1 MALRRILRYLNFA
14 IGAALLVLIIA
25 AYWYAWRPL
34 PETSGVVEAPVTGRA
49 VVSRDSLGVPHIM
62 AASLSDALFVQGYVT
77 AQDRLFQM
85 DALRRMAAGE
95 LAEVV
100 GPAGLAS
107 DREARQ
113 MRLRRIAEAY
123 NTGLPPQDRAALA
136 AYARGVNQF
145 ILTHR
150 GRLPLEFTLL
160 GYEPRP
166 WSIVDSL
173 LIVVQM
179 MNTMDRSWRGDL
191 QMESLLQGG
200 DPAKVKYLYAE
211 PTRDQAGPASNAWAL
226 SGAHTAS
233 RRPLLA
239 GDPHLEFTLPSAWH
253 VVHIGGPRLNV
264 YGVTLPGVPG
274 VLAGHNDRI
283 AWSITSLSFDVQDLY
298 VEKFDPASGRY
309 VFRGKMEQARPER
322 EVIRIKGAAPASVMQ
337 WVTEHGPIFLAEG
350 GRFLSLRWA
359 AADTA
364 GMQFPIL
371 DLDRARDW
379 TEFRSALAR
388 FPGPGMTFVYA
399 DVLGNVGSQATGR
412 FPIRRDFDGRVPL
425 DGASG
430 KFEWDGFIPFDK
442 LPATFNPA
450 SGMVISANEN
460 PFPENFEY
468 PVSGNFAA
476 PYRFNQIGARLRSK
490 PAWRAEG
497 MLSVQT
503 DVYSALSDFLAQQIV
518 AAYGRRGSS
527 YPDLAVAVDLLRKWN
542 GQMRAGRAEP
552 MVMTLAYEHFRRAA
566 AERASPGKGL
576 AYGPRIAPAVIER
589 LLREKP
595 KGWFP
600 DYDQFLLLN
609 LRDALEEGRRMQGR
623 DVAKWDYG
631 RYTSLFLVN
640 PVIGKL
646 PLVGQYFNFGPVAL
660 NGSPETVNQVTRVGA
675 GLIGPSM
682 RMAIDLG
689 RFDASLL
696 NLTLGESGQV
706 LSPHYQDQWKAYLA
720 GRSFPAQFNKFEAKG
735 TLTFLPE
742 KPNPSRQ

>member
-1 MALRRILRYLNFA
+1 MALSRILRYLNFA
-14 IGAALLVLIIA
+14 IGAALLVLLIA

-34 PETSGVVEAPVTGRA
+34 PETSGVVEAPVAGRA

-62 AASLSDALFVQGYVT
+62 AASLADALFVQGYVT

-85 DALRRMAAGE
+85 DAMRRMAAGE
-95 LAEVV
+95 QAEVI

-123 NTGLPPQDRAALA
+123 STGLPPQDRTALA

-179 MNTMDRSWRGDL
+179 MITMDRSWRGDL
-191 QMESLLQGG
+191 QMENLLQGG
-200 DPAKVKYLYAE
+200 DPAKVDFLYAVR
-211 PTRDQAGPASNAWAL
+211 TRDQAGPASNAWAL
-226 SGAHTAS
+226 SGARTAS

-239 GDPHLEFTLPSAWH
+239 GDPHLEFSLPSAWY
-253 VVHIGGPRLNV
+253 VVHIGGPRLNA
-264 YGVTLPGVPG
+264 YGVSLPGVPG

-283 AWSITSLSFDVQDLY
+283 AWSITSLPFDVQDLY
-298 VEKFDPASGRY
+298 IEKFDPATGRY
-309 VFRGKMEQARPER
+309 LFRGQMEQATPER
-322 EVIRIKGAAPASVMQ
+322 EVIRIKGAAPVGVMQ
-337 WVTEHGPIFLAEG
+337 WVTRHGPIFLAEG

-364 GMQFPIL
+364 GVQFPIL
-371 DLDRARDW
+371 DLNRARDW
-379 TEFRSALAR
+379 TDFRAALAR

-412 FPIRRDFDGRVPL
+412 FPIRRNFDGRVPL

-430 KFEWDGFIPFDK
+430 KFEWEGFIPFDK
-442 LPATFNPA
+442 LPSTFNPA
-450 SGMVISANEN
+450 SGIVISANQN
-460 PFPENFEY
+460 PFPKNFDY
-468 PVSGNFAA
+468 TVSGDFAA
-476 PYRFNQIGARLRSK
+476 PYRFDQIAARLGSRA
-490 PAWRAEG
+490 AWRAEQ
-497 MLSVQT
+497 MSSVQT
-503 DVYSALSDFLAQQIV
+503 DVYSALGRFLAREIA
-518 AAYGRRGSS
+518 AAYGRRGGS
-527 YPDLAVAVDLLRKWN
+527 YPDLAPSVDLLRKWN
-542 GQMRAGRAEP
+542 GQMLAGRAEP
-552 MVMTLAYEHFRRAA
+552 MVMTLAYEHLRKAF

-576 AYGPRIAPAVIER
+576 AYGPQIAPAVVEQ
-589 LLREKP
+589 LLCEEP
-595 KGWFP
+595 KDWFP
-600 DYDQFLLLN
+600 DYDQFLLSN
-609 LRDALEEGRRMQGR
+609 LRDAIEEGRRMQGR

-631 RYTSLFLVN
+631 RYTSLFLGN
-640 PVIGKL
+640 PVIGQL
-646 PLVGQYFNFGPVAL
+646 PLVGKYFNVGPVAL
-660 NGSPETVNQVTRVGA
+660 NGSPDAVNQITRVGA
-675 GLIGPSM
+675 GLLGPSM
-682 RMAIDLG
+682 RMAIDLAKW
-689 RFDASLL
+689 DASLL

-706 LSPHYQDQWKAYLA
+706 LSPHYKDQWEAYRA
-720 GRSFPAQFNKFEAKG
+720 GRGLPAQFNKIEAKA

-742 KPNPSRQ
+742 KR

>member
-1 MALRRILRYLNFA
+1 VALRRILRYLNFA

-34 PETSGVVEAPVTGRA
+34 PQTSGVIEAPVAGRA
-49 VVSRDSLGVPHIM
+49 VVSRDALGVPHIM

-85 DALRRMAAGE
+85 DAMRRMAAGE
-95 LAEVV
+95 LAEVI
-100 GPAGLAS
+100 GPAGLAG

-123 NTGLPPQDRAALA
+123 STGLPPQDRAALA

-145 ILTHR
+145 ILTHK
-150 GRLPLEFTLL
+150 GQLPLEFTLL

-179 MNTMDRSWRGDL
+179 MKTMDRSWRVDL
-191 QMESLLQGG
+191 QMENMLQGG
-200 DPAKVKYLYAE
+200 DPAKVGLLYAA

-226 SGAHTAS
+226 SGARTAS

-239 GDPHLEFTLPSAWH
+239 GDPHLEFSLPSAWY
-253 VVHIGGPRLNV
+253 VVHIGGPKLNV

-283 AWSITSLSFDVQDLY
+283 AWSITSLPFDVQDLY
-298 VEKFDPASGRY
+298 VEKFDPASGQY
-309 VFRGKMEQARPER
+309 AFRGQMEQARPER
-322 EVIRIKGAAPASVMQ
+322 EVIRIKGAAPAGVMQ
-337 WVTEHGPIFLAEG
+337 WVTRHGPIFLAEG
-350 GRFLSLRWA
+350 GRFISLRWA

-364 GMQFPIL
+364 GVQFPIL
-371 DLDRARDW
+371 DLNRARDW

-399 DVLGNVGSQATGR
+399 DVLGNIGSQTAGR
-412 FPIRRDFDGRVPL
+412 FPIRSNFDGRVPL

-442 LPATFNPA
+442 LPSTFNPA

-460 PFPENFEY
+460 PFPEDFEY
-468 PVSGNFAA
+468 TVNGDFAP
-476 PYRFNQIGARLRSK
+476 PYRVNQIAARLGSRAGWRS
-490 PAWRAEG
+490 EQ
-497 MLSVQT
+497 MSSVQT
-503 DVYSALSDFLAQQIV
+503 DVYSSLSHFLAQEIV
-518 AAYGRRGSS
+518 AAYARRGGS
-527 YPDLAVAVDLLRKWN
+527 YSDLAPSVDLLRKWN
-542 GQMRAGRAEP
+542 GQMLAGRAEP
-552 MVMTLAYEHFRRAA
+552 LMLTLTYEHLRKAF

-576 AYGPRIAPAVIER
+576 AYGPRIAPAVVEK
-589 LLREKP
+589 LLRDKP
-595 KGWFP
+595 KDWFP
-600 DYDQFLLLN
+600 DYDQFLLSN
-609 LRDALEEGRRMQGR
+609 LRDALEEGSRMQGR

-631 RYTSLFLVN
+631 RFTSLSLPN
-640 PVIGKL
+640 PVVGRL
-646 PLVGQYFNFGPVAL
+646 PLVGKYFNVGPVAL
-660 NGSPETVNQVTRVGA
+660 SGSPETVNQVTRVDGR
-675 GLIGPSM
+675 LLGPSM
-682 RMAIDLG
+682 RMAVDLAKW
-689 RFDASLL
+689 DASLL

-706 LSPHYQDQWKAYLA
+706 LSPHYKDQWKAYLA
-720 GRSFPAQFNKFEAKG
+720 GRSFPAQFNEFEAKG

-742 KPNPSRQ
+742 KR

>member
-1 MALRRILRYLNFA
+1 VALRRILRYLNFA
-14 IGAALLVLIIA
+14 IGAALLVLLVA

-34 PETSGVVEAPVTGRA
+34 PETSGVVEAPVAGRA

-85 DALRRMAAGE
+85 DAMRRMAAGE
-95 LAEVV
+95 LAEVT
-100 GPAGLAS
+100 GPAGLAG

-179 MNTMDRSWRGDL
+179 MNTVDRSWRGDL
-191 QMESLLQGG
+191 QMENLLQGG
-200 DPAKVKYLYAE
+200 DPAKVRFLYAAR
-211 PTRDQAGPASNAWAL
+211 TRDEAGPASNAWAL

-253 VVHIGGPRLNV
+253 VVHIAGPRLNV
-264 YGVTLPGVPG
+264 YGATLPGVPG

-309 VFRGKMEQARPER
+309 VFRGQMEQARPER

-337 WVTEHGPIFLAEG
+337 WVTGHGPIFLADG

-364 GMQFPIL
+364 GMQLPIL
-371 DLDRARDW
+371 DLNRARDW

-388 FPGPGMTFVYA
+388 FPGPGLTFVYA

-412 FPIRRDFDGRVPL
+412 FPIRRNFDGRVPL

-442 LPATFNPA
+442 LPSTFNPA
-450 SGMVISANEN
+450 SGMAISANEN

-468 PVSGNFAA
+468 TVSGDFAA
-476 PYRFNQIGARLRSK
+476 PYRFSQIAARLRSK
-490 PAWRAEG
+490 PAWRTEE

-503 DVYSALSDFLAQQIV
+503 DVYSALSHFLAQEIV

-527 YPDLAVAVDLLRKWN
+527 YPDLALSVDLLRKWN
-542 GQMRAGRAEP
+542 GQMLAGRAEP
-552 MVMTLAYEHFRRAA
+552 MLMTLAYEHFRRAA

-576 AYGPRIAPAVIER
+576 AYGPRIAPAIVER

-595 KGWFP
+595 KDWFP
-600 DYDQFLLLN
+600 DYDRFLLLN
-609 LRDALEEGRRMQGR
+609 LRDAVEEGRRMQGR
-623 DVAKWDYG
+623 DVSKWDYG
-631 RYTSLFLVN
+631 RYTSLFLGN
-640 PVIGKL
+640 PVVGKL
-646 PLVGQYFNFGPVAL
+646 PLVGKYFNFGPVAL
-660 NGSPETVNQVTRVGA
+660 SGSPETVNQVSRIGA

-682 RMAIDLG
+682 RMSIDLA
-689 RFDASLL
+689 RFDASQL

-706 LSPHYQDQWKAYLA
+706 LSPHYKDQWEAYLA
-720 GRSFPAQFNKFEAKG
+720 GRSLPAQFNKFDAKG

-742 KPNPSRQ
+742 KR

>member
-1 MALRRILRYLNFA
+1 VALRRILRYLNYA

-34 PETSGVVEAPVTGRA
+34 PETSGVVEAPVAGRA
-49 VVSRDSLGVPHIM
+49 VVSRDALGVPHIM
-62 AASLSDALFVQGYVT
+62 AASLPDALFVQGYVT

-100 GPAGLAS
+100 GPAGLAG

-113 MRLRRIAEAY
+113 LRLRRIAEAY
-123 NTGLPPQDRAALA
+123 NAGLPPQDRAALA

-150 GRLPLEFTLL
+150 DKLPLEFTLL

-166 WSIVDSL
+166 WSIFDSL

-179 MNTMDRSWRGDL
+179 MNSMDQSWRVDL
-191 QMESLLQGG
+191 QMENLLQGG
-200 DPAKVKYLYAE
+200 DPAKVQYLYAA

-226 SGAHTAS
+226 SGAHTVS

-239 GDPHLEFTLPSAWH
+239 GDPHLEFSLPSAWH

-298 VEKFDPASGRY
+298 VEKFDPATGRY
-309 VFRGKMEQARPER
+309 VFRGQMEQAIPER
-322 EVIRIKGAAPASVMQ
+322 EVIRIKGAAPANVMQ
-337 WVTEHGPIFLAEG
+337 WVTRHGPIFLADG

-371 DLDRARDW
+371 DLNRARDW

-388 FPGPGMTFVYA
+388 LPGPGMTFVYA
-399 DVLGNVGSQATGR
+399 DVAGNIGSQATGR

-430 KFEWDGFIPFDK
+430 KSEWDGFIPFDK
-442 LPATFNPA
+442 LPSTFNPA

-460 PFPENFEY
+460 PFPEKFEY
-468 PVSGNFAA
+468 TVSGDFPA
-476 PYRFNQIGARLRSK
+476 PYRRNQIAARLGSK
-490 PAWRAEG
+490 PAWRAEE

-503 DVYSALSDFLAQQIV
+503 DAYSALSQFLAEQIV
-518 AAYGRRGSS
+518 AAYGWRGSS
-527 YPDLAVAVDLLRKWN
+527 YPDLALVVDLLRKWN

-552 MVMTLAYEHFRRAA
+552 MLMTLAYEHFRRAA

-576 AYGPRIAPAVIER
+576 AYGPRIAPAVVEK

-595 KGWFP
+595 KDWFP
-600 DYDQFLLLN
+600 DYDQFLLSN
-609 LRDALEEGRRMQGR
+609 LRDAVEEGRRMQGR

-631 RYTSLFLVN
+631 SYTSLFLVN
-640 PVIGKL
+640 PVVGKL
-646 PLVGQYFNFGPVAL
+646 PVIGTYFNFGPEAL
-660 NGSPETVNQVTRVGA
+660 SGSPETVNQVARLRT
-675 GLIGPSM
+675 GLLGPSM
-682 RMAIDLG
+682 RMAIDLAK
-689 RFDASLL
+689 FDASLL

-706 LSPHYQDQWKAYLA
+706 LSPHYKDQWQAYLA
-720 GRSFPAQFNKFEAKG
+720 GRSLPAQFNKFESKE

-742 KPNPSRQ
+742 PRR

>member
-1 MALRRILRYLNFA
+1 MALRRILRYLNYA

-34 PETSGVVEAPVTGRA
+34 PETSGVVEAPVAGRA
-49 VVSRDSLGVPHIM
+49 VVSRDALGVPHIM
-62 AASLSDALFVQGYVT
+62 AASLPDALFVQGYVK

-95 LAEVV
+95 LAEVA
-100 GPAGLAS
+100 GPAALAG

-113 MRLRRIAEAY
+113 LRLRRIAEAY
-123 NTGLPPQDRAALA
+123 NSGLPPQDRAALA

-191 QMESLLQGG
+191 QMENLLQGG
-200 DPAKVKYLYAE
+200 DPAKVKYLYAAR
-211 PTRDQAGPASNAWAL
+211 TRDEAGPASNAWAL

-239 GDPHLEFTLPSAWH
+239 GDPHLEFSLPPAWH
-253 VVHIGGPRLNV
+253 VVHISGPRLNV

-298 VEKFDPASGRY
+298 VEKFDPATGRY
-309 VFRGKMEQARPER
+309 VFRGQMEQAIPER
-322 EVIRIKGAAPASVMQ
+322 DLIRIRGAAPVNVLQ
-337 WVTEHGPIFLAEG
+337 WVTRHGPIFLADG
-350 GRFLSLRWA
+350 GRYLSLRWA

-364 GMQFPIL
+364 GVQFPIL

-399 DVLGNVGSQATGR
+399 DVLGNVGSQAAGR

-430 KFEWDGFIPFDK
+430 KFEWDGFIPFDT
-442 LPATFNPA
+442 LPSTFNPA

-460 PFPENFEY
+460 PFPEKFECT
-468 PVSGNFAA
+468 VSGDFAA
-476 PYRFNQIGARLRSK
+476 PYRVNQIAARLASRA
-490 PAWRAEG
+490 AWRAGE

-503 DVYSALSDFLAQQIV
+503 DVYSALSHLLAQQIV
-518 AAYGRRGSS
+518 AAYGRRASS
-527 YPDLAVAVDLLRKWN
+527 YPDLALAVDLLRKWN

-552 MVMTLAYEHFRRAA
+552 MLMTLAYEHFRRAA
-566 AERASPGKGL
+566 ADRASPGKGL

-595 KGWFP
+595 KDWFP

-609 LRDALEEGRRMQGR
+609 FRDAVEEGQRMQGR
-623 DVAKWDYG
+623 DVARWDYG
-631 RYTSLFLVN
+631 RYTSLFLAN

-646 PLVGQYFNFGPVAL
+646 PLAGKYFNFGPAAL
-660 NGSPETVNQVTRVGA
+660 SGSPETVNQISRVGSR
-675 GLIGPSM
+675 LLGPSM

-689 RFDASLL
+689 RFDASVL

-706 LSPHYQDQWKAYLA
+706 LSPHYKDQWEAYLA
-720 GRSFPAQFNKFEAKG
+720 GRSLPAQFNKFEAKG

-742 KPNPSRQ
+742 PRR

>member
-14 IGAALLVLIIA
+14 IGAALLVLLIA

-34 PETSGVVEAPVTGRA
+34 PETSGVVEAPVEGRA

-62 AASLSDALFVQGYVT
+62 AASLPDALFVQGYVT

-95 LAEVV
+95 LAEVI
-100 GPAGLAS
+100 GPVGLAS

-123 NTGLPPQDRAALA
+123 NIGLPPRDRAALA

-150 GRLPLEFTLL
+150 GQLPLEFTLL

-173 LIVVQM
+173 LIVVQLM
-179 MNTMDRSWRGDL
+179 DTMDRSWRGDL
-191 QMESLLQGG
+191 QMENLLQGG
-200 DPAKVKYLYAE
+200 DPAKVNFLYAVR
-211 PTRDQAGPASNAWAL
+211 TRDKAGPASNAWAL

-233 RRPLLA
+233 HRPLLA
-239 GDPHLEFTLPSAWH
+239 GDPHLEFTLPSAWY

-298 VEKFDPASGRY
+298 VEKLDPATGRY
-309 VFRGKMEQARPER
+309 LFRGQMEQATPER
-322 EVIRIKGAAPASVMQ
+322 EVIRVKGAAPVGVMQ
-337 WVTEHGPIFLAEG
+337 WVTRHGPIFLAEG

-364 GMQFPIL
+364 GMQLPIL

-379 TEFRSALAR
+379 TEFRAALAR
-388 FPGPGMTFVYA
+388 LPGPGMTFVYA

-412 FPIRRDFDGRVPL
+412 FPIRRNFDGRVPL

-430 KFEWDGFIPFDK
+430 KFEWDGVIPFDK
-442 LPATFNPA
+442 LPSTFNPA

-460 PFPENFEY
+460 PFPEDFEY
-468 PVSGNFAA
+468 TVSGDFAG
-476 PYRFNQIGARLRSK
+476 PYRFHQIAARLGSK
-490 PAWRAEG
+490 PAWRAEQ
-497 MLSVQT
+497 MSSVQT
-503 DVYSALSDFLAQQIV
+503 DVYSALSHFLAQEIV

-527 YPDLAVAVDLLRKWN
+527 YPDLAPSVDLLRKWN
-542 GQMRAGRAEP
+542 GQMLAGRAEP
-552 MVMTLAYEHFRRAA
+552 MMMTLAYEHFRRAA

-576 AYGPRIAPAVIER
+576 AYGPRIAPAVVEQ

-595 KGWFP
+595 KDWFP
-600 DYDQFLLLN
+600 DYDQFLLSN

-631 RYTSLFLVN
+631 RYTSLFLGN
-640 PVIGKL
+640 PVVGKL
-646 PLVGQYFNFGPVAL
+646 PLVGKYFNVGPVAL
-660 NGSPETVNQVTRVGA
+660 SGSPETVNQVLRAGA
-675 GLIGPSM
+675 GLLGPSM
-682 RMAIDLG
+682 RMAINLS

-696 NLTLGESGQV
+696 TLTLGESGQV
-706 LSPHYQDQWKAYLA
+706 LSSHYKDQWQAYLA
-720 GRSFPAQFNKFEAKG
+720 GRGLPAQFNKVEAKA

-742 KPNPSRQ
+742 K